1 MSLGRLLESA
11 EGQRNTASSDT
22 TEFFSRRLRENERT
36 VVTLILRIEEAFPNE
51 VGVISD
57 LNELVFVMNELSRD
71 SERSTFT
78 ASSSLNDRL
87 SAVARNGLVGRPR
100 LQILQEQLQTLYI
113 DAGFRWAD
121 IGRILGISERT
132 LRRRR
137 HEFGLPV
144 GVGEDF
150 SDVSNDDLDECV
162 REILEVTP
170 NAVRRLV
177 EGGLKQRGLRIQ
189 RYRIQQSIRGVD
201 PLVSTLRAAQQ
212 IIRRVYSV
220 PCPNALWLS
229 QRIRYLVTL
238 SPFKGFS
245 FLTDPPPPPPII
257 TRPLFTKQSDTPGA
271 TAPVKRPPYKW
282 TWVLVLP
289 FRVKGYSFATS

>member
-1 MSLGRLLESA
+1 MQGARIWLPNIEGFFVSLGRLLESA

-22 TEFFSRRLRENERT
+22 AEFFSRRLRENERT

-57 LNELVFVMNELSRD
+57 LNELVFIMNELSRD
-71 SERSTFT
+71 FDRIVEDSERFTFT

-100 LQILQEQLQTLYI
+100 LQILQEQLQTLHN

-121 IGRILGISERT
+121 IGRILGISEIT

-150 SDVSNDDLDECV
+150 SDISNDDLDEYV
-162 REILEVTP
+162 RKILEVTP
-170 NAVRRLV
+170 SAGRRLV
-177 EGGLKQRGLRIQ
+177 EGGLRQRELRIQ
-189 RYRIQQSIRGVD
+189 RYRIQESIRRVD
-201 PLVSTLRAAQQ
+201 PVVSTLRAAQQ
-212 IIRRVYSV
+212 IARKIRQKEREAHKIFQFKEEV
-220 PCPNALWLS
+220 P
-229 QRIRYLVTL
+229 QYLYC
-238 SPFKGFS
+238 
-245 FLTDPPPPPPII
+245 
-257 TRPLFTKQSDTPGA
+257 TKYRKKS
-271 TAPVKRPPYKW
+271 W
-282 TWVLVLP
+282 C
-289 FRVKGYSFATS
+289 

>member
-1 MSLGRLLESA
+1 MQGARIWLPNIEGFFVSLGRLLEST

-22 TEFFSRRLRENERT
+22 AEFFSHRLRENERT

-57 LNELVFVMNELSRD
+57 LNELVFIMNELSRD
-71 SERSTFT
+71 FDRIVEDSERFTFT
-78 ASSSLNDRL
+78 ASSSLNGRL
-87 SAVARNGLVGRPR
+87 SAVARNKLVGRPR
-100 LQILQEQLQTLYI
+100 LQILQEQLQALHN

-150 SDVSNDDLDECV
+150 SDISNDDLNEYV

-170 NAVRRLV
+170 SAGRRLV
-177 EGGLKQRGLRIQ
+177 EGGLRQRGLRIQ
-189 RYRIQQSIRGVD
+189 RYRIQESIRRVD
-201 PLVSTLRAAQQ
+201 PVVSTLRAAQQ

-220 PCPNALWLS
+220 PCPNALW
-229 QRIRYLVTL
+229 
-238 SPFKGFS
+238 
-245 FLTDPPPPPPII
+245 
-257 TRPLFTKQSDTPGA
+257 
-271 TAPVKRPPYKW
+271 
-282 TWVLVLP
+282 
-289 FRVKGYSFATS
+289 

>member
-1 MSLGRLLESA
+1 MIYSEFEKHSSMQGARIWLPNIDGFFTSLGRLLESA

-22 TEFFSRRLRENERT
+22 AEFFSRRLRENERT
-36 VVTLILRIEEAFPNE
+36 LVTLMLRIEEAFPDE

-57 LNELVFVMNELSRD
+57 LNELVLIMNELSRDFDGIVED

-78 ASSSLNDRL
+78 APLSLNDRL

-100 LQILQEQLQTLYI
+100 LQMLREQLQTLHN

-150 SDVSNDDLDECV
+150 SDVSNGDLDEYV

-170 NAVRRLV
+170 SAGRRLV
-177 EGGLKQRGLRIQ
+177 EGGLRQRGLRIQ
-189 RYRIQQSIRGVD
+189 RYRIQESIQRVD
-201 PLVSTLRAAQQ
+201 PIVTSLRAAQQ

-220 PCPNALWLS
+220 PCPNALW
-229 QRIRYLVTL
+229 
-238 SPFKGFS
+238 
-245 FLTDPPPPPPII
+245 
-257 TRPLFTKQSDTPGA
+257 
-271 TAPVKRPPYKW
+271 
-282 TWVLVLP
+282 
-289 FRVKGYSFATS
+289 

>member
-1 MSLGRLLESA
+1 MIYTEFEKHSSMQGARIWLPNIHGFFTSLGRLLESA
-11 EGQRNTASSDT
+11 EGQRNTASSNT
-22 TEFFSRRLRENERT
+22 AEFFSRRLRENERT
-36 VVTLILRIEEAFPNE
+36 LVTLMLRIEEAFPDE

-57 LNELVFVMNELSRD
+57 LNKLVLIMNELSRDFDRIVED

-78 ASSSLNDRL
+78 APLSVNDHL
-87 SAVARNGLVGRPR
+87 SAVARNCLVGRPR
-100 LQILQEQLQTLYI
+100 LQILQEQMQTLHN

-150 SDVSNDDLDECV
+150 SDVSNDDLDEYV

-170 NAVRRLV
+170 SAGRRLV
-177 EGGLKQRGLRIQ
+177 EGGLRQRGLRIQ
-189 RYRIQQSIRGVD
+189 RYRIQESIQRVD
-201 PLVSTLRAAQQ
+201 PVVTTLRAAQQ

-220 PCPNALWLS
+220 PCPNALW
-229 QRIRYLVTL
+229 
-238 SPFKGFS
+238 
-245 FLTDPPPPPPII
+245 
-257 TRPLFTKQSDTPGA
+257 
-271 TAPVKRPPYKW
+271 
-282 TWVLVLP
+282 
-289 FRVKGYSFATS
+289 